1 MENQDKNLAE
11 LTDKSVETDNICGLT
26 DAEIAELKDKHG
38 FLIVGTVTQGEAKY
52 NAIFKEPTF
61 KTLEASGAIAKNSE
75 IKGTKALYDNCIV
88 VADSEIE
95 NRDFLKLKSVECV
108 ANHMNSFSTSVKNL

>member
-1 MENQDKNLAE
+1 MDK
-11 LTDKSVETDNICGLT
+11 KNICGLSET
-26 DAEIAELKDKHG
+26 ELEELKEKHG
-38 FLIVGTVTQGEAKY
+38 FLIVGTISQGESQY
-52 NAIFKEPTF
+52 NAIFKEPDF
-61 KTLEASGAIAKNSE
+61 KTLEATGSIAKNNE

-88 VADSEIE
+88 KADHEIE